1 MFVGVQIPGALRG
14 IAGVDGGVRH
24 ALFVA
29 LVITGVVIVS
39 RIFWGEFTTMLIR
52 LIDRR
57 AVQRERRVGWRQ
69 RFVTAWAGFRGAVS
83 LAAAVAVPMT
93 TLSGAPFPDHSLLIF
108 IVTVV
113 ILVTVLVQGSTLPAV
128 VRWARLPADVAH
140 AEELQLARTRA
151 ARAALAALPA
161 VADEVGVSDELR
173 RRLHKEYEE
182 KAALVLAT
190 ENGSPDNRILK
201 TREKVRQVRL
211 GVLEHKRR
219 EVTALRNQ
227 NRIDDTVL
235 RELQNEMD
243 LEEVQLLAAAAD
255 EDDGDT
261 E

>member
-1 MFVGVQIPGALRG
+1 V
-14 IAGVDGGVRH
+14 
-24 ALFVA
+24 FVA

-39 RIFWGEFTTMLIR
+39 RIFWGEITTLLIR

-57 AVQRERRVGWRQ
+57 QVQRERRVNWRQ
-69 RFVTAWAGFRGAVS
+69 RFVTVWAGFRGAVS

-93 TLSGAPFPDHSLLIF
+93 TLSGAPFPDRSLLIF

-128 VRWARLPADVAH
+128 VRWAQMPEDAAH

-151 ARAALAALPA
+151 VRASLAALPT
-161 VADEVGVSDELR
+161 VADEVGISDDLR
-173 RRLHKEYEE
+173 RRLQKEFEE

-190 ENGSPDNRILK
+190 EDGSAHSHVVK
-201 TREKVRQVRL
+201 SREKIRQVRL

-219 EVTALRNQ
+219 EITALRNQ
-227 NRIDDTVL
+227 NLIDDIVL

-255 EDDGDT
+255 DDEDEDED